1 MEGEEAGGKDAKD
14 CGAKNKESKNCAED
28 SKGPAEK
35 GVPEIE
41 AAPAGER
48 KDSTTESLIAGNA
61 FYFDNPEVCRCVHG
75 CVEVFVSLFLGTQ
88 KVF

>member
-1 MEGEEAGGKDAKD
+1 MEGVDTGGKDVAD
-14 CGAKNKESKNCAED
+14 CGAKEESSKNCAEN

-35 GVPEIE
+35 GGPEIE

-61 FYFDNPEVCRCVHG
+61 LFRCIRCRCVLD
-75 CVEVFVSLFLGTQ
+75 V
-88 KVF
+88 